1 MAVRAIS
8 ILMNIRPLFY
18 FQEYKSLLRLG
29 VPIIIGQVGMT
40 VQGVA
45 DTIMVGR
52 HSTGELAAAGFVNN
66 LFTLAILL
74 CIGYS
79 MGAVSQIG
87 SCYTQGRRREIVTI
101 LKSSFVA
108 DLSQSLFIVL
118 CLLGVY
124 FALPWLG
131 QPEELLPLMRPY
143 FLILLVSLPVIM
155 ACSAFRQFFDC
166 LNDTWV
172 SMLIMLIGN
181 IWNIVFN
188 WFLIFGK
195 CGFPELGIDGAAW
208 ATLTSRLAM
217 LVLYVLI
224 FFFAPRYVEFRHYWR
239 TERHKKREVALLNRL
254 GWPIAIQMGMET
266 ASFSLCAIML
276 GWVGTA
282 ALAAHQVMLN
292 VSMMIFMFYIGVGS
306 AVAIRV
312 SNYKGL
318 DNYAGVRTAAHAGYH
333 IIFVLGVIASI
344 TVFCLR
350 QDISALFTDSDE
362 VAAIVTTL
370 VWPLV
375 LYQLGDGIQT
385 NYVNALR
392 GLGDVKRLVYYS
404 FVAYVIIS
412 LPLSYLFGIA
422 LEWGAFGIWMGFP
435 FGLTSA
441 GVLYVLRFRKI
452 SRHSSVAA

>member
-1 MAVRAIS
+1 MAVRAIF
-8 ILMNIRPLFY
+8 IVMNVRQLFY
-18 FQEYKSLLRLG
+18 PQEYKPLLRLG
-29 VPIIIGQVGMT
+29 MPIIIGQIGMT

-52 HSTGELAAAGFVNN
+52 HSTQELAAAGFVNN

-87 SCYTQGRRREIVTI
+87 SYYTQGRRREILTI
-101 LKSSFVA
+101 LKSSFWA
-108 DLSQSLFIVL
+108 DLSQCFFIVL
-118 CLLGVY
+118 CLLGLY
-124 FALPWLG
+124 FALPRLG

-143 FLILLVSLPVIM
+143 FLILLVSLPLITS
-155 ACSAFRQFFDC
+155 CSAFRQFFDC
-166 LNDTWV
+166 LGDTWV
-172 SMLIMLIGN
+172 SMIIMLVGN
-181 IWNIVFN
+181 VWNIVFN

-195 CGFPELGIDGAAW
+195 GGFPELGIDGAAW
-208 ATLTSRLAM
+208 ATLTSRLVM
-217 LVLYVLI
+217 LILYILI
-224 FFFAPRYVEFRHYWR
+224 FFFTPRYAEYRRYWR
-239 TERHKKREVALLNRL
+239 TEHHTKREIILLNRL

-266 ASFSLCAIML
+266 ASFSLCAILL

-292 VSMMIFMFYIGVGS
+292 VSMMVFMFYIGIGS

-318 DNYAGVRTAAHAGYH
+318 GDFGGVRSAAHAGWH
-333 IIFVLGVIASI
+333 IIFILGVIASVAI
-344 TVFCLR
+344 FYWR
-350 QDISALFTDSDE
+350 YDISALFTDSDD

-370 VWPLV
+370 VWPMV

-392 GLGDVKRLVYYS
+392 GLGDVKCLVYYS
-404 FVAYVIIS
+404 FIAYVIVS
-412 LPLSYLFGIA
+412 LPLSYLFGITMG
-422 LEWGAFGIWMGFP
+422 WGAFGIWMGFP
-435 FGLTSA
+435 FGLTIA
-441 GVLYVLRFRKI
+441 GVLYLFRFRKVGK
-452 SRHSSVAA
+452 HAAVAA

>member
-1 MAVRAIS
+1 
-8 ILMNIRPLFY
+8 MNIRPF
-18 FQEYKSLLRLG
+18 FHPQEYKSLLQLG

-45 DTIMVGR
+45 DTVMVGR
-52 HSTGELAAAGFVNN
+52 HSTEELAAAGFVNN

-87 SCYTQGRRREIVTI
+87 SYYTQGRHREIVTI
-101 LKSSFVA
+101 LKSSFLA
-108 DLSQSLFIVL
+108 DLSQSFFIVL

-172 SMLIMLIGN
+172 SMAIMLFGN

-208 ATLTSRLAM
+208 ATLTSRLVM
-217 LVLYVLI
+217 LLLYVLI
-224 FFFAPRYVEFRHYWR
+224 FFFYPRYEKYRRYWQTEHYS
-239 TERHKKREVALLNRL
+239 KQKVALLNRL

-266 ASFSLCAIML
+266 ASFSLCAILL

-292 VSMMIFMFYIGVGS
+292 VSMMIFMFYIGIGS

-318 DNYAGVRTAAHAGYH
+318 GDYESVRLAAHAGYH

-344 TVFCLR
+344 TVFYLR
-350 QDISALFTDSDE
+350 YDISALFTESDE
-362 VAAIVTTL
+362 VASIVSTL
-370 VWPLV
+370 VLPMV

-392 GLGDVKRLVYYS
+392 GLGDVKLLVYYS

-412 LPLSYLFGIA
+412 LPLSYLFGI
-422 LEWGAFGIWMGFP
+422 EMGWGAFGIWMGFP
-435 FGLTSA
+435 FGLTTA
-441 GVLYVLRFRKI
+441 GILYLYRFRKI
-452 SRHSSVAA
+452 SKRPVVSA